1 MKATTGEFERI
12 HTVII
17 GAGQAGLSIGY
28 HLSQRGIPFVIL
40 DANERIGDSWRRRW
54 DSLRLFTSARWDGL
68 DGMPFPAPPDTFPT
82 KDDMANYL
90 EAYARRFDLPVRT
103 GVKVTHLAKGTHG
116 YIVTAGARQIEAQH
130 VVVAMASYQQPRVP
144 AFASQLSPQ
153 IVQLHSREYRAPRQL
168 QDGDVLIVGAGN
180 SGAEIAMD
188 LRRTHRVWISGRATG
203 QVPFRVNSL
212 LGRRLLL
219 PFTFRVLFHRIL
231 TLDTP
236 LGRKARPSIVS
247 HGTPLIRTKEKDLA
261 AAGVQRVPRV
271 SGVERGLPVLDDGRV
286 LDVANVIWCTG
297 FNPGFSWI
305 DLPILEAD
313 GEPRHERGVVPGESG
328 LYFVGLHFLYAMSST
343 MIHGVGR
350 DAEYLAEVIQKRS
363 QSAVVT
369 PLLRQTA

>member
-1 MKATTGEFERI
+1 VKTTGEFDRI
-12 HTVII
+12 QTVII
-17 GAGQAGLSIGY
+17 GAGQAGLSVGY
-28 HLSQRGIPFVIL
+28 HLSKRGVPFIIL
-40 DANERIGDSWRRRW
+40 DGNERIGDSWRRRW

-90 EAYARRFDLPVRT
+90 EAYARRFELPVRT
-103 GVKVTHLAKGTHG
+103 GVRVTRVSKRGHG
-116 YIVTAGARQIEAQH
+116 YIVTAGGRQIEAEH
-130 VVVAMASYQQPRVP
+130 VVVAMASYQEPRVP
-144 AFASQLSPQ
+144 AFASQLSSN
-153 IVQLHSREYRAPRQL
+153 IVQLHSREYRGPRQL
-168 QDGDVLIVGAGN
+168 QNGDVLIVGAGN

-188 LRRTHRVWISGRATG
+188 LKRTHRVWMSGRATG
-203 QVPFRVNSL
+203 QVPFRIDSL
-212 LGRRLLL
+212 AGRKLLL

-236 LGRKARPSIVS
+236 LGRKARPSVIS
-247 HGTPLIRTKEKDLA
+247 QGTPLIRTREKDLA

-271 SGVERGLPVLDDGRV
+271 SRVERGLPVLEDARV
-286 LDVANVIWCTG
+286 LEVANVIWCTG
-297 FNPGFSWI
+297 FDPGFSWI
-305 DLPILEAD
+305 DLPIFEAD

-350 DAEYLAEVIQKRS
+350 DAEYLAEVIQKRV

>member
-1 MKATTGEFERI
+1 
-12 HTVII
+12 
-17 GAGQAGLSIGY
+17 L
-28 HLSQRGIPFVIL
+28 VIL
-40 DANERIGDSWRRRW
+40 DGNERIGDSWRRRW

-82 KDDMANYL
+82 KDEMANYL
-90 EAYARRFDLPVRT
+90 EAYARRFELPVRT
-103 GVKVTHLAKGTHG
+103 GVKVTRVAKSAHG
-116 YIVTAGARQIEAQH
+116 YVVTAGARQIEAQH
-130 VVVAMASYQQPRVP
+130 VVVAMASYQEPRVP
-144 AFASQLSPQ
+144 SFASQLSPQ

-168 QDGDVLIVGAGN
+168 QKGDVLIVGAGN

-188 LRRTHRVWISGRATG
+188 LRRTHRVWISGRSTG
-203 QVPFRVNSL
+203 QVPFRIGSL
-212 LGRRLLL
+212 AGRKLLL

-236 LGRKARPSIVS
+236 LGRKARPSVVS

-261 AAGVQRVPRV
+261 AASVQRVPRV
-271 SGVERGLPVLDDGRV
+271 SGVQGGLPVLEDGRV
-286 LDVANVIWCTG
+286 LDIANVIWCTG

-305 DLPILEAD
+305 DLPIFEAD

-350 DAEYLAEVIQKRS
+350 DAEHLAEVIQKRS
-363 QSAVVT
+363 QSAAVT

>member
-1 MKATTGEFERI
+1 VKTTTGEFERI
-12 HTVII
+12 QTVIV

-28 HLSQRGIPFVIL
+28 HLSKRGLPFVIL
-40 DANERIGDSWRRRW
+40 DGNDRIGDSWRQRW
-54 DSLRLFTSARWDGL
+54 DSLRLFTPARWDGL

-90 EAYARRFDLPVRT
+90 EAYARRFELPVRT
-103 GVKVTHLAKGTHG
+103 GVRVTRVSKCRYG
-116 YIVTAGARQIEAQH
+116 YLVAAGGRQIEAEH
-130 VVVAMASYQQPRVP
+130 VVVAMASYQQPKIPV
-144 AFASQLSPQ
+144 FASQLSPN
-153 IVQLHSREYRAPRQL
+153 IVQLHSREYRGPRQL

-188 LRRTHRVWISGRATG
+188 LKHTHRVWMSGRATG
-203 QVPFRVNSL
+203 QVPFRVDSL
-212 LGRRLLL
+212 AGRKLLL

-236 LGRKARPSIVS
+236 LGRKARPSVIS
-247 HGTPLIRTKEKDLA
+247 QGTPLIRTKEKNLA

-271 SGVERGLPVLDDGRV
+271 SGIERGLPRLADGRV

-297 FNPGFSWI
+297 FDPGFSWI
-305 DLPILEAD
+305 DLPIFDAD

-350 DAEYLAEVIQKRS
+350 DAEYLAEVIQKRIPS
-363 QSAVVT
+363 SVVT